1 MVIVIISR
9 IAWVTLYT
17 HIGSIVIVRRAN
29 LDTGNRYRFGIAN
42 VINYLEVVIIGFL
55 YLQVINI
62 AILIQV
68 QVVYLVSRVIN
79 SFLQRLRIGAGFN
92 KLGKLIYVET
102 GSGVVFNS
110 YIILLWLPL
119 ATRRNQQY

>member
-17 HIGSIVIVRRAN
+17 HIGGIVIARRAN

-42 VINYLEVVIIGFL
+42 VINYLEVVIVGFL
-55 YLQVINI
+55 YFQVINV
-62 AILIQV
+62 AVLIQV
-68 QVVYLVSRVIN
+68 QVIYLVSRVIN
-79 SFLQRLRIGAGFN
+79 SFLQRLRVGAGFN
-92 KLGKLIYVET
+92 KLGKLIYIET
-102 GSGVVFNS
+102 GSSIVFNS

-119 ATRRNQQY
+119 VARRNQQY